1 MHAGRAQLAKLLQQG
16 TSHKGQDLEGGGGKD
31 TKRIA
36 AGDDKRASRVIG
48 NKQALSQKIYYIYL

>member
-1 MHAGRAQLAKLLQQG
+1 MHAGRAQLAKLLQQAQG
-16 TSHKGQDLEGGGGKD
+16 TRLGGKD